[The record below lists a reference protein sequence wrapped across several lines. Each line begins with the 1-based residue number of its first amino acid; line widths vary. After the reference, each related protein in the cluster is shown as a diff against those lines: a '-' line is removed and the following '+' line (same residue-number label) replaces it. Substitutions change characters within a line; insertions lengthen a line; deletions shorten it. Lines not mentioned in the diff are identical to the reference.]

1 MTKKAIGL
9 SKVAKSKNIGKPPRA
24 RRPRIVQSW
33 NRPLRAYVS
42 CLATA
47 AWDDGKRG
55 EELVEAVS
63 KIVPKWRSFF
73 GTPPTVTA
81 VVSRAH
87 HSRCGVT
94 SKTEAPEVN
103 AKKKAIWPIAK
114 RDYKAGKRSF
124 SLKAIGA
131 V

>member
-1 MTKKAIGL
+1 MAKKT
-9 SKVAKSKNIGKPPRA
+9 NA
-24 RRPRIVQSW
+24 RRKVLKKRAKTGRFPAGRVVQSW
-33 NRPLRAYVS
+33 NRPLRVYVS

-124 SLKAIGA
+124 SLKAGGT